1 MCRVPLATAVGPTT
15 IMIIRSLAGSNSE
28 IGSFIYASPVIRGI
42 YPVRG
47 PTAGSTIVYISGSN
61 LNIGNMER
69 TTASVVGQVCMSLK

>member
-1 MCRVPLATAVGPTT
+1 M
-15 IMIIRSLAGSNSE
+15 
-28 IGSFIYASPVIRGI
+28 YASPVIGGI

-47 PTAGSTIVYISGSN
+47 PTAGSTIVHISGSN